1 MCVCVCVCVCACVC
15 VCPCA
20 LIDAD
25 ISKIVKLSYI
35 VLINVKYNK
44 IYMIVMILK
53 KSILRRVR
61 SINFGKG
68 GGRGRL
74 PCIS

>member
-1 MCVCVCVCVCACVC
+1 MCVCACVC
-15 VCPCA
+15 VCPCVF
-20 LIDAD
+20 IDAD

-68 GGRGRL
+68 GGRL
-74 PCIS
+74 PGIS